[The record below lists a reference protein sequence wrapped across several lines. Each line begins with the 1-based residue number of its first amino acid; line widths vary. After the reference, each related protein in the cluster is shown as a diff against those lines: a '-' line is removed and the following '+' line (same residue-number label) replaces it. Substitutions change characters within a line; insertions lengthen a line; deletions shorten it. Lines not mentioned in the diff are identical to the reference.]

1 MKVMALNFSYVKNSL
16 SPTEYVTLF
25 IHMTSTLQITI
36 ISEGKPSQQQ
46 KKIGKSKKKGEPR

>member
-46 KKIGKSKKKGEPR
+46 KK